1 MTANHK
7 TTPPLVG
14 PVLEASEIGRAVVAA
29 ILTCNAEATV
39 DDRGAYLRV
48 SVPGCCTVTRRDI
61 ESQLGRHFVL
71 PRDLELVMPAFRG
84 LLRMSDEGVEWRLET
99 E

>member
-1 MTANHK
+1 MTTAPQK
-7 TTPPLVG
+7 MPPLVG
-14 PVLEASEIGRAVVAA
+14 PVLEASEIGRAIVAA

-48 SVPGCCTVTRRDI
+48 SVPGRCIVTRRDI

-84 LLRMSDEGVEWRLET
+84 LLRMSQEGVEWRLET

>member
-1 MTANHK
+1 MTTDPNP
-7 TTPPLVG
+7 TPALVG
-14 PVLEASEIGRAVVAA
+14 PVLEASEIGRAIVAA
-29 ILTCNAEATV
+29 ILTSNPEAAV

-48 SVPGCCTVTRRDI
+48 SVPGRCLVTRRDI

-84 LLRMSDEGVEWRLET
+84 LLRMSDEGVEWRLEA